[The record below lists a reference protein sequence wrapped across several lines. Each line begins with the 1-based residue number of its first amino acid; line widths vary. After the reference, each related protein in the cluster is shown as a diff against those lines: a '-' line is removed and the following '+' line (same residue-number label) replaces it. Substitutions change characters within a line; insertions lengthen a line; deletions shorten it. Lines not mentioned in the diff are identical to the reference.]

1 MAKPPGMVVS
11 GGGEG
16 DEQWRGDWGGQ
27 RGSMSGLTKKG
38 GFGFVWWA
46 EKQSRPKENKRSG
59 LSVCGLGLVL
69 VCN

>member
-16 DEQWRGDWGGQ
+16 GEQCRWDWGGQ

-38 GFGFVWWA
+38 WVW
-46 EKQSRPKENKRSG
+46 
-59 LSVCGLGLVL
+59 VCLVG
-69 VCN
+69 